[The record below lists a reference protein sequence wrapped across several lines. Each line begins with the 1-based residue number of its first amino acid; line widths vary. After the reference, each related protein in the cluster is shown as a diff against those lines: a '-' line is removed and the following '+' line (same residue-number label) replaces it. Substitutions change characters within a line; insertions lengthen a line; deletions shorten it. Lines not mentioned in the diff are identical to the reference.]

1 MFQKIYTIFRIY
13 KISDQLQFTQCSFRF
28 ITEFL
33 TKQGTKSKTGT
44 CFCCT
49 IIMLYRI
56 NYYIYYIQMNIRK
69 RCITNYSKT
78 NTTRN
83 CVHKF
88 DNFFR
93 LQNNFLISPGPAD
106 RLTIYDS
113 SVTGQPG
120 KTTEIICSVRSQSK
134 MASQINYSIFRCNG
148 SYDADCSMSLHNEL
162 PNGKRYCQLQTQLK
176 DNFCFSRIQKMTKQK
191 KQFFFWDSRNH
202 NCAI

>member
-113 SVTGQPG
+113 SVTGAAR
-120 KTTEIICSVRSQSK
+120 ENNRNYLFRSLSIKNGFSNQLLHFSMQWK
-134 MASQINYSIFRCNG
+134 LRCRLLDVTSQ
-148 SYDADCSMSLHNEL
+148 
-162 PNGKRYCQLQTQLK
+162 
-176 DNFCFSRIQKMTKQK
+176 
-191 KQFFFWDSRNH
+191 
-202 NCAI
+202 